1 MILRT
6 SYGLFFA
13 LLLLFA
19 LPMSVQAQEK
29 VPPLPAP
36 LENMVKDGAQVR
48 YLGKQYGMEGWIA
61 ILRGQ
66 EQYFYVTPDREAF
79 LMGLMFNKDGKMV
92 TLNQVQKLQ
101 LEEGETL
108 DAFASPAEVEPSPF
122 EAIASGEVDK
132 AFKTPA
138 EQLFADI
145 EGSNWVRVG
154 QPDAPVVYSFIDPQC
169 PYCHEFIKDLRGD
182 YLTNGM
188 VQVRMIPVGFRDETR
203 AQAAFLLSVPSPQD
217 RWFRHL
223 DGDESALP
231 VSSSIN
237 QQGVQKNLAIM
248 QSWKL
253 NVTPLS
259 VYRAKN
265 GEVKIVQGRPKDL
278 PAMLADIK

>member
-1 MILRT
+1 M
-6 SYGLFFA
+6 
-13 LLLLFA
+13 
-19 LPMSVQAQEK
+19 
-29 VPPLPAP
+29 
-36 LENMVKDGAQVR
+36 
-48 YLGKQYGMEGWIA
+48 
-61 ILRGQ
+61 RGQ

-231 VSSSIN
+231 ISSSIN